1 MENRRVD
8 GPVDDLSVL
17 SAEMPPPGMPKG
29 GERSLTASMP
39 TATLAEP
46 FTRALPCASQDAHEL
61 PASELP
67 NTTSPVPSFRQRLD
81 DVLAEGR
88 QNERKLR
95 RFQSLELRLIGLG
108 SLWELIE
115 ALLYPDTVNFQWD
128 TVTLLL
134 VDPEYEV
141 RRTLEQE
148 SIPVADHPTLIFVS
162 SLDSLASLHPYSLF
176 PMLGPFQPN
185 RHHGL
190 FPPPRRPASVALL
203 PMVRYGKLIGS
214 LNIGSYNRERF
225 VKGMRADILE
235 HFAAI
240 VAICLE
246 NAVNLERLK
255 RQGLT
260 DTLTAVNNRRFFDQ
274 RLSEEVAAAQ
284 RNLRPLSCML
294 LDIDHFKRVNDTYGH
309 QMGDQVLREIAAVI
323 RAQLRSGDVL
333 ARYGGEEFSVL
344 LSQTGADG
352 ALEIA
357 ERIRR
362 SIEEH
367 RFALPRNEQGEVQ
380 FSVTISI
387 GIATFNPE
395 HDAHAGKMNGDV
407 LLGYS
412 DRAMY
417 DAKAR
422 GRNRVVGVG
431 DVVQMAQEVW

>member
-8 GPVDDLSVL
+8 GSVNSFSVPDTEISATSGLSGAI
-17 SAEMPPPGMPKG
+17 SADK
-29 GERSLTASMP
+29 SL
-39 TATLAEP
+39 
-46 FTRALPCASQDAHEL
+46 
-61 PASELP
+61 
-67 NTTSPVPSFRQRLD
+67 RQRLD

-95 RFQSLELRLIGLG
+95 RFQGLELRLIGLG

-115 ALLYPDTVNFQWD
+115 ALLYPDTTNFQWD
-128 TVTLLL
+128 IVTLLL

-141 RRTLEQE
+141 RRTLEEE
-148 SIPVADHPTLIFVS
+148 SISIAAHPALIFVS
-162 SLDSLASLHPYSLF
+162 SLDGLDSLHPYSLF
-176 PMLGPFQPN
+176 PMLGPFQPQ
-185 RHHGL
+185 RHGGL
-190 FPPPRRPASVALL
+190 FPQPRHPASVALL

-214 LNIGSYNRERF
+214 FNIGSYNRERF

-274 RLSEEVAAAQ
+274 RLSEEVAAAR

-333 ARYGGEEFSVL
+333 SRYGGEEFAVL

-357 ERIRR
+357 ERVRR
-362 SIEEH
+362 NIEDH
-367 RFALPRNEQGEVQ
+367 RFTPTTGGP

-395 HDAHAGKMNGDV
+395 HDPHAVKMNGEI
-407 LLGYS
+407 LLGHA
-412 DRAMY
+412 DRALY
-417 DAKAR
+417 DAKAH

-431 DVVQMAQEVW
+431 DVVQIAQEVW

>member
-1 MENRRVD
+1 MERHRI
-8 GPVDDLSVL
+8 DDW
-17 SAEMPPPGMPKG
+17 AEGFGVPPP
-29 GERSLTASMP
+29 EI
-39 TATLAEP
+39 
-46 FTRALPCASQDAHEL
+46 L
-61 PASELP
+61 PAPELSGAT
-67 NTTSPVPSFRQRLD
+67 NRDTSLRQRLD

-95 RFQSLELRLIGLG
+95 RFQALELRLIGLG

-115 ALLYPDTVNFQWD
+115 AVLYPDATNSQWD
-128 TVTLLL
+128 MVTLLL
-134 VDPEYEV
+134 VDPEYEIQ
-141 RRTLEQE
+141 RTLEDAG
-148 SIPVADHPTLIFVS
+148 IAIADHPALIFVG
-162 SLDSLASLHPYSLF
+162 SLDGLNSLHPYSLF
-176 PMLGPFQPN
+176 PMLGPFQAN
-185 RHHGL
+185 RHSGL
-190 FPPPRRPASVALL
+190 FPQLRRAASRLGSVALL

-214 LNIGSYNRERF
+214 LNIGSDNHERF

-274 RLSEEVAAAQ
+274 RLSEEVAAAR

-309 QMGDQVLREIAAVI
+309 QMGDQVLREIATVI
-323 RAQLRSGDVL
+323 RTQLRGGDVL
-333 ARYGGEEFSVL
+333 SRYGGEEFSVL
-344 LSQTGADG
+344 LSQTGAEG

-357 ERIRR
+357 ERVRH
-362 SIEEH
+362 SIDAY
-367 RFALPRNEQGEVQ
+367 RFTLPPNAQGSVQ
-380 FSVTISI
+380 FAVTISI
-387 GIATFNPE
+387 GVATFNPE
-395 HDAHAGKMNGDV
+395 HDPHAVKMNGNV
-407 LLGYS
+407 LLGHA
-412 DRAMY
+412 DRALY

-431 DVVQMAQEVW
+431 DIVQMAQEVW

>member
-1 MENRRVD
+1 MESHRVD
-8 GPVDDLSVL
+8 DRVEGLSR
-17 SAEMPPPGMPKG
+17 PPT
-29 GERSLTASMP
+29 EI
-39 TATLAEP
+39 
-46 FTRALPCASQDAHEL
+46 
-61 PASELP
+61 PAVSELSSAI
-67 NTTSPVPSFRQRLD
+67 NQDKSLRQRLD
-81 DVLAEGR
+81 EVLAEGR

-95 RFQSLELRLIGLG
+95 RFQALELRLISLG

-115 ALLYPDTVNFQWD
+115 AVLYPDAANSQWD
-128 TVTLLL
+128 VVTLLL
-134 VDPEYEV
+134 VDPEYEIQ
-141 RRTLEQE
+141 RTLEDE
-148 SIPVADHPTLIFVS
+148 GISIADHPTLIFVS
-162 SLDSLASLHPYSLF
+162 SLDGLDSLHPYSLF
-176 PMLGPFQPN
+176 PMLGPFQTN
-185 RHHGL
+185 RHSGL
-190 FPPPRRPASVALL
+190 FPARHAVNRPASVALL

-214 LNIGSYNRERF
+214 LNIGSDNRERF

-260 DTLTAVNNRRFFDQ
+260 DTLTAINNRRFFDQ
-274 RLSEEVAAAQ
+274 RLSEEVAAAR

-323 RAQLRSGDVL
+323 RTQLRGGDVL

-344 LSQTGADG
+344 LAQTGAEG

-357 ERIRR
+357 ERVRH
-362 SIEEH
+362 SIDEH
-367 RFALPRNEQGEVQ
+367 RFALPRDQQGSAQ

-395 HDAHAGKMNGDV
+395 HDPHAVKMNGDV
-407 LLGYS
+407 LLGHA
-412 DRAMY
+412 DRALY

-431 DVVQMAQEVW
+431 DIVQMAQEVW

>member
-1 MENRRVD
+1 MERRRI
-8 GPVDDLSVL
+8 DDW
-17 SAEMPPPGMPKG
+17 AEGFGVPPP
-29 GERSLTASMP
+29 EI
-39 TATLAEP
+39 
-46 FTRALPCASQDAHEL
+46 L
-61 PASELP
+61 PAPELSGAI
-67 NTTSPVPSFRQRLD
+67 NRDISLRQRLD

-95 RFQSLELRLIGLG
+95 RFQALELRLIGLG
-108 SLWELIE
+108 SLWGLIE
-115 ALLYPDTVNFQWD
+115 AVLYPDATHSQWD
-128 TVTLLL
+128 VVTLLL

-141 RRTLEQE
+141 QRTLEDAG
-148 SIPVADHPTLIFVS
+148 IAIADHPALIFVG
-162 SLDSLASLHPYSLF
+162 SLDGLNSLHPYSLF
-176 PMLGPFQPN
+176 SMLGPFQAN
-185 RHHGL
+185 RHSGL
-190 FPPPRRPASVALL
+190 FPQLRRAANRLGSVALL

-214 LNIGSYNRERF
+214 LNIGSDNRERF

-274 RLSEEVAAAQ
+274 RLSEEVAAAR

-323 RAQLRSGDVL
+323 RAQLRGGDVL
-333 ARYGGEEFSVL
+333 SRYGGEEFSVL
-344 LSQTGADG
+344 LSQTGAEG

-357 ERIRR
+357 ERVRH
-362 SIEEH
+362 SIDAY
-367 RFALPRNEQGEVQ
+367 RFALPPDAQGSAQ

-387 GIATFNPE
+387 GVATFNPE
-395 HDAHAGKMNGDV
+395 HDPHAVKINGDV
-407 LLGYS
+407 LLGHA
-412 DRAMY
+412 DRALY

-431 DVVQMAQEVW
+431 DIVQMAQEVW

>member
-8 GPVDDLSVL
+8 EPVDELSVL
-17 SAEMPPPGMPKG
+17 GAEIP
-29 GERSLTASMP
+29 
-39 TATLAEP
+39 
-46 FTRALPCASQDAHEL
+46 
-61 PASELP
+61 PASEVP
-67 NTTSPVPSFRQRLD
+67 GTTSQVPALRQRLD
-81 DVLAEGR
+81 DVLAEAR

-128 TVTLLL
+128 IVTLLL

-148 SIPVADHPTLIFVS
+148 SIPLANHPTLIFVS
-162 SLDSLASLHPYSLF
+162 SLDGLDSLHPYSLF

-185 RHHGL
+185 RHNGL
-190 FPPPRRPASVALL
+190 FPQSPGAGRIGSVALL

-274 RLSEEVAAAQ
+274 RLGEEVAAAR

-333 ARYGGEEFSVL
+333 SRYGGEEFSVL

-367 RFALPRNEQGEVQ
+367 RFALSRNEQGETQ

-395 HDAHAGKMNGDV
+395 HDPHSIKMNGDV

-412 DRAMY
+412 DRALY

>member
-8 GPVDDLSVL
+8 EPVDELSVL
-17 SAEMPPPGMPKG
+17 GAEIP
-29 GERSLTASMP
+29 
-39 TATLAEP
+39 
-46 FTRALPCASQDAHEL
+46 
-61 PASELP
+61 PASEVP
-67 NTTSPVPSFRQRLD
+67 GTTSQVPALRQRLD
-81 DVLAEGR
+81 DVLAEAR

-128 TVTLLL
+128 IVTLLL

-148 SIPVADHPTLIFVS
+148 SIPLANHPTLIFVS
-162 SLDSLASLHPYSLF
+162 SLDGLDSLHPYSLF

-185 RHHGL
+185 RHNGL
-190 FPPPRRPASVALL
+190 FPQSPGAGRIGSVALL

-274 RLSEEVAAAQ
+274 RLGEEVAAAR

-333 ARYGGEEFSVL
+333 SRYGGEEFSVL

-367 RFALPRNEQGEVQ
+367 RFALPRNEQGETQ

-395 HDAHAGKMNGDV
+395 HDPHSIKMNGDV

-412 DRAMY
+412 DRALY

>member
-8 GPVDDLSVL
+8 EPVDDLSV
-17 SAEMPPPGMPKG
+17 SGA
-29 GERSLTASMP
+29 
-39 TATLAEP
+39 
-46 FTRALPCASQDAHEL
+46 EL
-61 PASELP
+61 PSASV
-67 NTTSPVPSFRQRLD
+67 VPGTISQAPSLRQRLD

-128 TVTLLL
+128 VVTLLL

-148 SIPVADHPTLIFVS
+148 SIPLANHPALIFVS
-162 SLDSLASLHPYSLF
+162 SLEGLDSLQPYSLF
-176 PMLGPFQPN
+176 PMLGPFQPH
-185 RHHGL
+185 RHNGL
-190 FPPPRRPASVALL
+190 FPQPLPAVGRLGSVALL

-225 VKGMRADILE
+225 LKGMRADILE

-246 NAVNLERLK
+246 NGVNLERLK

-274 RLSEEVAAAQ
+274 RLNEEVAAAR

-323 RAQLRSGDVL
+323 RVQLRSGDVL
-333 ARYGGEEFSVL
+333 SRYGGEEFSVL

-367 RFALPRNEQGEVQ
+367 HFALPRDESPTEPCSDKSAVQ

-395 HDAHAGKMNGDV
+395 HDPHSIKMNGDV

-412 DRAMY
+412 DRALY

>member
-1 MENRRVD
+1 MENRHTDDPAD
-8 GPVDDLSVL
+8 GFSIRR
-17 SAEMPPPGMPKG
+17 AEMSATPAVPDMIGAHG
-29 GERSLTASMP
+29 AEASL
-39 TATLAEP
+39 
-46 FTRALPCASQDAHEL
+46 
-61 PASELP
+61 
-67 NTTSPVPSFRQRLD
+67 RQRLD
-81 DVLAEGR
+81 NVLAEGR

-95 RFQSLELRLIGLG
+95 RFQALELRLAGLG

-115 ALLYPDTVNFQWD
+115 ALLYPDTANFQWD
-128 TVTLLL
+128 LVTLLL

-141 RRTLEQE
+141 RRTLEEE
-148 SIPVADHPTLIFVS
+148 SIPVADQPMLIFVS
-162 SLDSLASLHPYSLF
+162 SLDGLDSLHPYSLF
-176 PMLGPFQPN
+176 PMIGPFQPN
-185 RHHGL
+185 RHAGL
-190 FPPPRRPASVALL
+190 FPQLPRPASVALL
-203 PMVRYGKLIGS
+203 PLVRYGKLIGS
-214 LNIGSYNRERF
+214 LNLGSYNRERF

-240 VAICLE
+240 VAICVE

-274 RLSEEVAAAQ
+274 RLNEEVAAAR
-284 RNLRPLSCML
+284 RNLRSLSCLL

-309 QMGDQVLREIAAVI
+309 QMGDQVLREIATVI
-323 RAQLRSGDVL
+323 RAQLRGGDVL

-344 LSQTGADG
+344 LAQTGAEG

-367 RFALPRNEQGEVQ
+367 RFTLQRHAPGSEQGIQQ

-395 HDAHAGKMNGDV
+395 HDPHAIKMNGDV
-407 LLGYS
+407 LLGHT
-412 DRAMY
+412 DRALY

-422 GRNRVVGVG
+422 GRNRVISVG
-431 DVVQMAQEVW
+431 DVVEMAQEIW